1 VSTMRS
7 SYVSYG
13 EGLRVVLVGAG
24 RWGSNIARALKE
36 LEAEGLIELYAVID
50 LDLDRAV
57 EVSKAYGFKVAGRDP
72 ATVSGD
78 AYLVAVPIDSLFSTV
93 LKVVDRARCV
103 FIEKPAATSVGEAER
118 LLDEVRSRGLVD
130 QVGYLVRFDP
140 VSVELAKL
148 VSRFKPYA
156 LRFRRLSRRP
166 LHMRKYPVTLDL
178 MSHDIDLA
186 FHILSL
192 ENFKVLS
199 SYLSPR
205 DGPPQR
211 ALGVVEYG
219 DLEALFEADGIL
231 PIKVREVDVL
241 SERALVR
248 ADFISRRILILSESE
263 TTELRVNDAEPLK
276 EELRVFIERCYG
288 EDLKAPTLEDALKV
302 LKVLKEL
309 HRLAQRGRNL
319 T

>member
-1 VSTMRS
+1 MLAMRS
-7 SYVSYG
+7 SYLSDG
-13 EGLRVVLVGAG
+13 GRLSVVLVGAG

-36 LEAEGLIELYAVID
+36 LEAEGLVELYAVVD
-50 LDLDRAV
+50 LDQGRAT
-57 EVSKAYGFKVAGRDP
+57 EISKAYGFKVAERDP
-72 ATVSGD
+72 TKVSGD

-103 FIEKPAATSVGEAER
+103 FIEKPAATSSGEAER

-148 VSRFKPYA
+148 VSQFKPYA

-178 MSHDIDLA
+178 MSHDVDLA
-186 FHILSL
+186 FHILGLKS
-192 ENFKVLS
+192 FKVVS

-211 ALGVVEYG
+211 ALGLVEYG
-219 DLEALFEADGIL
+219 NLEALFEADGTL
-231 PIKVREVDVL
+231 PVKIREVDVL

-248 ADFISRRILILSESE
+248 ADFVSRRISVLSDSG
-263 TTELRVNDAEPLK
+263 TAELRVDNAEPLK

-288 EDLKAPTLEDALKV
+288 GDLKAPTLEDSLKV
-302 LKVLKEL
+302 LKVLEEL
-309 HRLAQRGRNL
+309 HRLA
-319 T
+319 